1 MERRTVLRRLGAASA
16 GLAGLS
22 GVASAGN
29 APLNGALQGMGSV
42 DVSDRSG
49 QVPLSELL
57 TDEQVAQASDG
68 VDPTT
73 MSVIVDESD
82 TTINFDEQC
91 GCYIGCCEWDNPCVE
106 CCQCVCDNCDGDDT
120 VREN

>member
-16 GLAGLS
+16 GVAGLS

-29 APLNGALQGMGSV
+29 APLNGALEGMGSV
-42 DVSDRSG
+42 DVADRSG

-57 TDEQVAQASDG
+57 TDEQLAQASDG
-68 VDPTT
+68 VDPTK

-82 TTINFDEQC
+82 TTVNFNDPC

-106 CCQCVCDNCDGDDT
+106 CCQCVCDNCDNEK
-120 VREN
+120 VREE